1 MNPLELGSG
10 FAIIQPLFLL
20 LLLLIPVL
28 AWLKGKRGG
37 SAAVIY
43 SSTDLVRSLGQMRKS
58 RAGAFLITLTSLGL
72 ASLII
77 ALARPQW
84 GTSRTETQ
92 ASGID
97 IMLAIDVSRS
107 MLAEDFTIGF
117 KRANRI
123 EAVKQVTQKFIEG
136 RPNDRIGL
144 VAFSGRPYLVSP
156 PTLDHDWLTQNL
168 DRIRIGMVEDGTAIG
183 SAIAS
188 TASRFKNKDAKS
200 KLIVLLTDGDNN
212 AGRVSP
218 ITAAEAAGTLGI
230 KIYTIGAGTNG
241 IVPFPLRDGFGNI
254 TYANVMMKF
263 EEEGL
268 KKIAEIS
275 KGAYFR
281 AADTKSLNDVFD
293 KIDKLEKTTIET
305 KLYRNYRDLFP
316 WFLGAGFIL
325 IVVPFL
331 LEQTIWRR
339 TP

>member
-1 MNPLELGSG
+1 MKPLEIGEG

-20 LLLLIPVL
+20 LLLLIPVI

-37 SAAVIY
+37 SAAVVY
-43 SSTDLVRSLGQMRKS
+43 SSTNLVRSLGQMRKS
-58 RAGAFLITLTSLGL
+58 RVGAFLATLSYLGL
-72 ASLII
+72 ASLIF

-107 MLAEDFTIGF
+107 MLSEDFTIGM
-117 KRANRI
+117 KRANRL

-136 RPNDRIGL
+136 RPNDRIGI

-156 PTLDHDWLTQNL
+156 PTLDHDWLAQNM

-188 TASRFKNKDAKS
+188 TANRFKNKDAKS

-218 ITAAEAAGTLGI
+218 MTAAEAAGALGI

-241 IVPFPLRDGFGNI
+241 IVPFPLRDGFGNVH
-254 TYANVMMKF
+254 YANVMMKF

-268 KKIAEIS
+268 KKIAAIS
-275 KGAYFR
+275 KGEYFR
-281 AADTKSLNDVFD
+281 ATDTASLKDVFER
-293 KIDKLEKTTIET
+293 IDKLEKTTMEV

-325 IVVPFL
+325 LIVPFL

-339 TP
+339 SP